1 MAIIDDLNN
10 LQANILTAKQVLA
23 DNISS
28 KGVGV
33 SSKDTLTSL
42 ANSVSKIE
50 QGSGGSGQWVLPK
63 YIRFGNSNWETIP
76 DEVKYADWSNVTSMN
91 DMFNYNRSLKTFDLN
106 DIVTSK
112 IESLSNMFYYCE
124 SLTSLD
130 LSSFDTSNENDMQY
144 MFYKCTSLTSLDL
157 SNWNTS
163 NVNNMRYMFNGCTSL
178 TSLDLS
184 SFDTSKVTDMGYMF
198 NRCTNL
204 TSLDLSNWDITLDTS
219 KPSLYASML
228 NGCTSLSEIK
238 MCNCSESTIQFITD
252 RLNDAGI
259 LDNVTIITECE
270 SNNEV
275 IPLNCNFNKSTP
287 ITDLYF
293 DMDNLPEEMGFYWV
307 GFSFNPNQEGDCN
320 NCSWVDSNL
329 RICLFENRY
338 EGIMGGE
345 ITNLEQVNGLYHL
358 HLDEPLYFK
367 CGEENSH
374 LERYYLTP
382 NKSSTSCGDTIS
394 FRWDGNA
401 TDSFEFELERIT
413 RNVYRENC
421 KDNGDGTYTYTTTL
435 SDMEIDNLTYC
446 SYVFAHNHNLVELI
460 KLPCT
465 DNVTEMR
472 NMFQSCNSLTSLDL
486 SSFNVSNVNE
496 MNNMFSSCSNLET
509 LNLNGWKLN
518 DMVNTD
524 NMFSS
529 CDNLREIYLKNSN
542 DETYMKIEDALNRS
556 GINAK
561 IITE

>member
-63 YIRFGNSNWETIP
+63 YIRFGYSNWETIS
-76 DEVKYADWSNVTSMN
+76 DEVKYADWSNINSMN
-91 DMFNYNRSLKTFDLN
+91 NMFYNNNILKTFDLN

-112 IESLSNMFYYCE
+112 IESLANMFYYC
-124 SLTSLD
+124 SQLTSLD
-130 LSSFDTSNENDMQY
+130 LSKWDTSKVTDMSS
-144 MFYKCTSLTSLDL
+144 MFTFCQSLTSLDL

-163 NVNNMRYMFNGCTSL
+163 NVTTMSWMFRNCSKL

-184 SFDTSKVTDMGYMF
+184 SFNTSKINNMMMMF
-198 NRCTNL
+198 YGCSSL
-204 TSLDLSNWDITLDTS
+204 TSLDLSNWDTS
-219 KPSLYASML
+219 NVTSYSSMFT
-228 NGCTSLSEIK
+228 NCNSLSEIK
-238 MCNCSESTIQFITD
+238 MCNCSDSTIQFITD

-259 LDNVTIITECE
+259 LDNITIITECE

-275 IPLNCNFNKSTP
+275 NSLNCNFDKSTP

-293 DMDNLPEEMGFYWV
+293 DMDNLPEEMGYYWV

-320 NCSWVDSNL
+320 NCNWSNGDL
-329 RICLFENRY
+329 RISLFENRY
-338 EGIMGGE
+338 DGIIMNGQ
-345 ITNLEQVNGLYHL
+345 IRDLEQVNGLYHL
-358 HLDEPLYFK
+358 HLNEPLYFI
-367 CGEENSH
+367 CGEANSH

-382 NKSSTSCGDTIS
+382 DKSASYCDTIS

-401 TDSFEFELERIT
+401 TDSFEFELETRT
-413 RNVYRENC
+413 RNVYREDC

-446 SYVFAHNHNLVELI
+446 SYAFSLSRYLVELI
-460 KLPCT
+460 KFPCT
-465 DNVTEMR
+465 DNVTEMN
-472 NMFQSCNSLTSLDL
+472 NMFSNSNVETLDL
-486 SSFNVSNVNE
+486 SSFDTSKVDNISGMFQFCSDLRTLDLSNWRLKNVVDITG
-496 MNNMFSSCSNLET
+496 MFNH
-509 LNLNGWKLN
+509 
-518 DMVNTD
+518 
-524 NMFSS
+524 
-529 CDNLREIYLKNSN
+529 CDNLREIYLKNS
-542 DETYMKIEDALNRS
+542 DDITYNVIYRAIKES
-556 GINAK
+556 GISAT
-561 IITE
+561 IITK